1 VHIIVLIYGTEQHI
15 MKIKLFS
22 VMCITV
28 KILLQY
34 KCMKPE
40 TFRLYDQPARSKKYE
55 NLELGMTKIDK
66 SENRTKTLA

>member
-1 VHIIVLIYGTEQHI
+1 
-15 MKIKLFS
+15 
-22 VMCITV
+22 MCITV

-66 SENRTKTLA
+66 SENRTKTLAWNQIGGSPPINESVCVIVLF

>member
-1 VHIIVLIYGTEQHI
+1 
-15 MKIKLFS
+15 
-22 VMCITV
+22 
-28 KILLQY
+28 
-34 KCMKPE
+34 MKPE